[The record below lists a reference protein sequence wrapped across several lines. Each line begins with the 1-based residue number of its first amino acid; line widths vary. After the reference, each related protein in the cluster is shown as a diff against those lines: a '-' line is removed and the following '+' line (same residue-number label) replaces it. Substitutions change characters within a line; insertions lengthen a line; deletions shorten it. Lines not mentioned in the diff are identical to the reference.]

1 MQYILTEQELNRG
14 CELLESWKE
23 ENIPIGEV
31 YNKSESLNERGYYT
45 LIECTNFD
53 KELYEIRVFQKNR

>member
-14 CELLESWKE
+14 CEIRESWKE

-31 YNKSESLNERGYYT
+31 YIKSESLNEQGYFT
-45 LIECTNFD
+45 LVECTDFD
-53 KELYEIRVFQKNR
+53 NELYEIRVFQKNR

>member
-14 CELLESWKE
+14 CQLIEMWKE

-31 YNKSESLNERGYYT
+31 YIKSESLNRQGYFT
-45 LIECTNFD
+45 VINCTDFKNEF
-53 KELYEIRVFQKNR
+53 YQITIYQKC